1 MKLDL
6 RTRWLQ
12 NLVPLAVLG
21 AAWGIPISLNA
32 QVFGVI
38 ANQVANTYHFAGTF
52 GMVFTPDSELMVTEL
67 GAFDFGSYS
76 TGSATVELWR
86 SGDSSSLASASVDL
100 SGGTATSESWTFVYA
115 NISAVPLHAGVQY
128 ALVWHDNIGYAGQP
142 LSVPASLTTT
152 PGSGVTV
159 THAFNHVG
167 LGLSGNPLD
176 DIASL
181 TASSPGNF
189 QVKATVDMTLSPAAV
204 PESEYAIPAMA
215 GVMTLLQAFRVISR
229 KSKRTA

>member
-1 MKLDL
+1 MKLIC
-6 RTRWLQ
+6 RTRWFTT
-12 NLVPLAVLG
+12 LAPLG
-21 AAWGIPISLNA
+21 ALAAAVGVTASLNA
-32 QVFGVI
+32 QVFGVT
-38 ANQVANTYHFAGTF
+38 AAQVANTYQFAGTF
-52 GMVFTPDSELMVTEL
+52 GMVFTPDSELMVTQL

-76 TGSATVELWR
+76 TGSATVELWK
-86 SGDSSSLASASVDL
+86 SGDSSSLAAASVDL
-100 SGGTATSESWTFVYA
+100 SGGTATSDTWTFVYA

-128 ALVWHDNIGYAGQP
+128 ALVWHNNSGYVDQP

-167 LGLSGNPLD
+167 LDLSGNPLD
-176 DIASL
+176 DAASF

-215 GVMTLLQAFRVISR
+215 GVMALLQAFRVISR